1 MSFRRTLA
9 APALPALL
17 AVVFAV
23 PVVASPVVPADP
35 EATPQEQFQEEPPSD
50 PDRPTGPPVEEEIV
64 VTASRSPE
72 PAREAGSSVT
82 VFDREEIERRGVATV
97 LELLRTVP
105 GVEVSQGGGPG
116 RVASVFLRGATS
128 AQTLVLLDGVR
139 LNSPTTAAFDL
150 ADLTVDG
157 VERVEVLR
165 GPQSVLY
172 GSEAMGGVVAITTRR
187 GSQGLAGGVE
197 GEAGSLGLAAG
208 RADLR
213 GAGGRFDYALA
224 AARLELDGVSAASE
238 RRGNTEEDRWR
249 NTTLSGRL
257 GTAFLGDG
265 RADLTARHADGETG
279 LDGFT
284 FGVGPTDDPN
294 YLQRRELT
302 QIALE
307 LSKPLAP
314 WWRQELT
321 LGTSEDDLVG
331 EDPDTPFHPFDIRTR
346 VAEASTRADLA
357 LGDRNRLLA
366 GAAVERREAENAGA
380 FDESLDLVSFFANH
394 RWSARERLFL
404 SAGLRH
410 DDASGFGSKT
420 TWRATG
426 ALLFPGRGAH
436 PSNGARLHG
445 SYGTGFR
452 VPTFN
457 ELFFPGLGNLELEP
471 ETSAGWDLGLE
482 RTFRD
487 GRLRLDL
494 TAFENRFDELIVF
507 DLATF
512 TFANVAEAE
521 SRGVEATAAAETAR
535 RWQLAASWT
544 WNETEDLATGRPLP
558 RQPEHRGTLVA
569 TLRASERLR
578 ATATVVAVA
587 ERIDS
592 DGSPMDD
599 YQRLDLAA
607 QYRLGRHLRPY
618 LGIDNLLDQD
628 YEEVNGFTT
637 PGRTLRL
644 GLRAEL

>member
-1 MSFRRTLA
+1 MSFRTTLA
-9 APALPALL
+9 TPASLPLAAVLAAVL
-17 AVVFAV
+17 AVPHA
-23 PVVASPVVPADP
+23 AA
-35 EATPQEQFQEEPPSD
+35 EEP
-50 PDRPTGPPVEEEIV
+50 PTGPPVEEEIV
-64 VTASRSPE
+64 VTASRAPE
-72 PAREAGSSVT
+72 PAREVGSSVT
-82 VFDREEIERRGVATV
+82 VLDRDEIERRGVATV

-139 LNSPTTAAFDL
+139 LNSPATAAFDL
-150 ADLTVDG
+150 ADLTLDG
-157 VERVEVLR
+157 VERVEILR

-187 GSQGLAGGVE
+187 GGEEGLAGGAEVE
-197 GEAGSLGLAAG
+197 GGSLGLAAG

-224 AARLELDGVSAASE
+224 AGRLELDGVSAASE

-257 GTAFLGDG
+257 GAAFLGDG
-265 RADLTARHADGETG
+265 RVDLTARHADGETG

-294 YLQRRELT
+294 YLQHRELT
-302 QIALE
+302 QVALE

-357 LGDRNRLLA
+357 LGERNRLLA

-426 ALLFPGRGAH
+426 ALLFPGNTAH
-436 PSNGARLHG
+436 PGNGARLHG

-471 ETSAGWDLGLE
+471 EASAGWDLGLE

-521 SRGVEATAAAETAR
+521 SRGLEATAAAVTGR
-535 RWQLAASWT
+535 RWVLAASWT
-544 WNETEDLATGRPLP
+544 WNETEDLSTGRPLP

-607 QYRLGRHLRPY
+607 DTRLGTHLRPY
-618 LGIDNLLDQD
+618 LRIDNLLDQD

-644 GLRAEL
+644 GLRAEI